1 MSRVDPIST
10 TTEAVEHFHS
20 LSHCKAVVQSVRE
33 YCSSFSVIVRECAK
47 SMCSWSFQLYSGKES
62 KSHYFRPDKNSI
74 PLETIPTVPKLG
86 GVQRVL
92 SKEENKKARD
102 LCIEYKALPQSSTRT
117 FTSKFKAGTLPLQ
130 AYETDTSQE
139 VSAPGE
145 ADELEDNTT
154 FVDSEEGGMDKESDC
169 VDH

>member
-1 MSRVDPIST
+1 
-10 TTEAVEHFHS
+10 
-20 LSHCKAVVQSVRE
+20 
-33 YCSSFSVIVRECAK
+33 
-47 SMCSWSFQLYSGKES
+47 MCSWSFQLYSGKES

-74 PLETIPTVPKLG
+74 PLERIPTVPKLG

-102 LCIEYKALPQSSTRT
+102 LCIEYKALPLPRSSTRT
-117 FTSKFKAGTLPLQ
+117 FTYKFEAGTLPLQLQ

-169 VDH
+169 VDHWVDEDQEYDEGSRDDEADDT